1 MTMARKR
8 ILLIGLGRWGVNHL
22 RILQSMPIELFVS
35 DVDEGRINSVGLSA
49 DHWSTDPR
57 TLFSEIDAAV
67 VVTPAPAHFA
77 ACRELL
83 EMRKDVFVEKP
94 ISLVSAEAKELTQLA
109 ERAGLILQVGHI
121 FRFDPA
127 SLWLR
132 DAIAQRVFGRI
143 KIVRAKFTGLKRPR
157 SDTGV
162 TFADSIHFIDLFNF
176 FLGGTPRRIHAV
188 VDDFL
193 GRGMDD
199 ESLVVM
205 EYDRGDGSAI
215 RATVEAGYHAPGK
228 VREVMI
234 MGDDSSAVCDYNVAQ
249 YKVKIFENRHTA
261 DGSSIKALEG
271 AVNQL
276 EFPPEEPLRAE
287 LAAFIDSIERRSPPL
302 VDGWAGFQAIR
313 VVEAALESAR
323 TGAWI
328 EIDEAKR

>member
-1 MTMARKR
+1 MTMVRKR
-8 ILLIGLGRWGVNHL
+8 ILLIGLGRWGLNHL
-22 RILQSMPIELFVS
+22 RILKSMPVELFAS

-57 TLFSEIDAAV
+57 TLFSQVDAAV

-94 ISLVSAEAKELTQLA
+94 MSLVSAEAKKLTKLA

-132 DAIAQRVFGRI
+132 DAIEKGAFGRI
-143 KIVRAKFTGLKRPR
+143 KIMRAKFSGLKRPR
-157 SDTGV
+157 LDTGV

-176 FLGGTPRRIHAV
+176 FLGGMPRRIHAV

-199 ESLVVM
+199 ESLVVL
-205 EYDRGDGSAI
+205 EYDQDDGSAI
-215 RATVEAGYHAPGK
+215 RATVEAGYHTPGK

-234 MGDDSSAVCDYNVAQ
+234 IGNQTSAVCDYNVAQ
-249 YKVKIFENRHTA
+249 
-261 DGSSIKALEG
+261 
-271 AVNQL
+271 
-276 EFPPEEPLRAE
+276 
-287 LAAFIDSIERRSPPL
+287 
-302 VDGWAGFQAIR
+302 
-313 VVEAALESAR
+313 
-323 TGAWI
+323 
-328 EIDEAKR
+328 

>member
-22 RILQSMPIELFVS
+22 RILKSMPVELFVG
-35 DVDEGRINSVGLSA
+35 DVDERRINSVGLSD
-49 DHWSTDPR
+49 DHWSTNPR
-57 TLFSEIDAAV
+57 TLFSKIDAAV

-77 ACRELL
+77 ICRELL
-83 EMRKDVFVEKP
+83 EMGKDVFVEKP
-94 ISLVSAEAKELTQLA
+94 MSLFSAEAKQLTKLA
-109 ERAGLILQVGHI
+109 ERAELILQVGYI

-132 DAIAQRVFGRI
+132 DAIAQGRFGRI
-143 KIVRAKFTGLKRPR
+143 KILRAKFTGLKRPR

-176 FLGGTPRRIHAV
+176 VLGATPRRIHAV

-205 EYDRGDGSAI
+205 EYDQGGGSAI
-215 RATVEAGYHAPGK
+215 RATVEAGYHSPGK

-234 MGDDSSAVCDYNVAQ
+234 IGDKSSAVCDYNVAQ
-249 YKVKIFENRHTA
+249 YKVKIFENRHIS
-261 DGSSIKALEG
+261 DGSSVKALEG

-287 LAAFIDSIERRSPPL
+287 LAAFIDSIERRRRPL
-302 VDGWAGFQAIR
+302 ADGWAGFQAIR

-328 EIDEAKR
+328 EISEAAR